1 MTIKVI
7 FFFYTSVTV
16 FYKVF
21 IIKLGMALAIFK
33 LFSQSQ
39 VSNTIAFSN
48 HCVQH
53 FFICGIEILSDTT
66 QLTVWKPC
74 YLETWLILQT
84 GQCSGKDLF

>member
-1 MTIKVI
+1 MTIKII
-7 FFFYTSVTV
+7 FFFYTLVTV

-39 VSNTIAFSN
+39 VSNTIEFSN

-53 FFICGIEILSDTT
+53 FFHLWYRNIVRHNSTDS
-66 QLTVWKPC
+66 
-74 YLETWLILQT
+74 LEALLPGNMVDPPDRTMFW
-84 GQCSGKDLF
+84 